1 MTVSS
6 PSPESTISI
15 RLSTDGF
22 CFSVLDPTSEDSTSF
37 VDLPV
42 DDERSL
48 TANLRQAFRQTE
60 LLRQAYRRAN
70 VLVAGSRWTLLPLE
84 MFDDDQAEQVLYYTH
99 PASDHEVV
107 GYNILKRLDAVVVYA
122 VDRAV
127 YDFVRQ
133 QWPEVRIYAQ
143 STPLLEHFA
152 YRSRMGNSRKLYA
165 FVHGEYLNVYALD
178 RGRLLLGNSMAC
190 RVTADRVYYL
200 MYLWRQLGLDQARD
214 ELHLSGL
221 LPQKEALVQ
230 ELRRYVR
237 QVFVANPAS
246 YLDLQVLETM
256 E

>member
-22 CFSVLDPTSEDSTSF
+22 CFSVLDPTSEGGTVY

-42 DDERSL
+42 DNERSL

-60 LLRQAYRRAN
+60 LLRQSYRRSN
-70 VLVAGSRWTLLPLE
+70 VVVAGSRWTLVPLE
-84 MFDDDQAEQVLYYTH
+84 MFDDDQAEQVFYYNH

-107 GYNILKRLDAVVVYA
+107 CYNILKRGNAVVVFG

-127 YDFVRQ
+127 HDFVRQ
-133 QWPEVRIYAQ
+133 QWPEVRIFAQ
-143 STPLLEHFA
+143 STPLIEHFA

-165 FVHGEYLNVYALD
+165 FVHGEYLNVYAMD
-178 RGRLLLGNSMAC
+178 RGRLLLGNSVAC
-190 RVTADRVYYL
+190 RLTSDRTYYL
-200 MYLWRQLGLDQARD
+200 MYIWRQLGLDQERD

-221 LPQKEALVQ
+221 LPDKEALVS

-237 QVFVANPAS
+237 QVFVASPAP
-246 YLDLQVLETM
+246 YLDLQALETM